1 MWLCSCSVPVMRHAG
16 RCRLLMGIVLRSG
29 GVCVRVNVR
38 FVWGAF
44 VSCCFACGCVLE
56 LFVCRVRAGSPNRPQ
71 DQAGARW
78 HIALSGGI
86 VSWRDAWC
94 VVIDRPVSLTYKV
107 TFTYQ

>member
-1 MWLCSCSVPVMRHAG
+1 MRV
-16 RCRLLMGIVLRSG
+16 I
-29 GVCVRVNVR
+29 VR

-86 VSWRDAWC
+86 DSWRDAWC
-94 VVIDRPVSLTYKV
+94 VVIDRPVFRYVQGYVYVSITSELTV
-107 TFTYQ
+107 LSR